1 MKNIIIK
8 TFAALLVAGSMTSC
22 SDFLDQRSESTT
34 DGQTVFSRYESAV
47 GTIAAIYDIY
57 AQTNYRGRVIRYGTN
72 TDAEFYNSSKNGDAK
87 ADLSTYSAESSNS
100 EQNPSNNTTLWGCIY
115 SAIERANLAIEG
127 LRTYSDLSSPEMK
140 QLLGEALTLRAL
152 QYEDLIHMWGDVPVR
167 FESVNAD
174 NMYPARVDRDVVYKQ
189 IIADLQEAQDLCAW
203 PNELDDTKTVERVN
217 KAFVK
222 GLLARVCMEAAGYA
236 QRLDGEN
243 RLSNDPELTKE
254 KLYPIALQA
263 CKDVMEKEGQYVALK
278 KNFEDIW
285 NNNGISGDVITAGS
299 ESLFE
304 VGYSNGPT
312 LRGRNMYTYGLKH
325 NKADEMT
332 DLNKGG
338 EYGPTATLYYDYSDG
353 DSRRDVTCCPFQWDK
368 VSNKTV
374 QVAQSFKTWNFGKLR
389 YEWTNRKIANGTDDG
404 INTLI
409 MRYADVVLMRAEL
422 ENELNGPAAAA
433 PYLEKIR
440 KRACGND
447 VSAYINKVS
456 ASKQTMF
463 DAIVEERKLE
473 FAGELVRKA
482 DLIRWGLLKTKL
494 DETKAKMEALCNL
507 TDYDEEHPY
516 SQLSGHLYYKRV
528 PFTFTSGTA
537 STTLPE
543 AKLVLYGINYGEMD
557 LAPEGYEEY
566 TDSNGKAS
574 MWIKENALD
583 DQKNY
588 LYLND
593 PDKRQYWPFF
603 TLDMNANQNLVN
615 YSWY

>member
-8 TFAALLVAGSMTSC
+8 TFAALLVASSMTSC
-22 SDFLDQRSESTT
+22 SDFLDQRSESSS
-34 DGQTVFSRYESAV
+34 DGPNIFNRYESTQGSV
-47 GTIAAIYDIY
+47 AAIYDIY
-57 AQTNYRGRVIRYGTN
+57 TATNYRGRIIRYGTN
-72 TDAEFYNSSKNGDAK
+72 TDIEFYNSSKNSDAK
-87 ADLSTYSAESSNS
+87 SDLSTYSAIPSNS
-100 EQNPSNNTTLWGCIY
+100 EQNPSNGTTLWGNIY
-115 SAIERANLAIEG
+115 AAIERANLAIEG
-127 LRTYSDLSSPEMK
+127 LRNYSDLSSVKMK

-167 FESVNAD
+167 FESVNAS
-174 NMYPARVDRDVVYKQ
+174 NMYPERVDRDIIYKQ

-203 PNELDDTKTVERVN
+203 PNEIDETKTVERVN

-222 GLLARVCMEAAGYA
+222 GLLARVCMEASGYA
-236 QRLDGEN
+236 QRMDGEN
-243 RLSNDPELTKE
+243 RLSTDPELTKE

-263 CKDVMEKEGQYVALK
+263 CKDVMATEGTYVALK

-285 NNNGISGDVITAGS
+285 NNNGISGDVIDAGS

-304 VGYSNGPT
+304 IGYSDGPT

-325 NKADEMT
+325 NGADEMT
-332 DLNKGG
+332 DQAKGG
-338 EYGPTATLYYDYSDG
+338 EYGPTATLYYDYSAG
-353 DSRRDVTCCPFQWDK
+353 DTRRDVTCCPFQW
-368 VSNKTV
+368 NKKGN
-374 QVAQSFKTWNFGKLR
+374 QELQSFKTWNFGKLR
-389 YEWTNRKIANGTDDG
+389 YEWTNRKVPAGNDDG
-404 INTLI
+404 INTLV

-440 KRACGND
+440 KRAFGND
-447 VSAYINKVS
+447 VSSYINKVS
-456 ASKQTMF
+456 ASKGSMF
-463 DAIVEERKLE
+463 NAIVEERGLE
-473 FAGELVRKA
+473 FAGELIRKA

-507 TDYDEEHPY
+507 TDYDSDHPY
-516 SQLSGHLYYKRV
+516 SQLSGHIYYKKA
-528 PFTFTSGTA
+528 PFTWACGNI
-537 STTLPE
+537 STTKAD
-543 AKLVLYGINYGEMD
+543 AKLVFYGLNYGELD
-557 LAPEGYEEY
+557 LNPEGYDEY
-566 TDSNGKAS
+566 TDSEGKAS
-574 MWIKENALD
+574 TWIKPNALD

-603 TLDMNANQNLVN
+603 TLDMNANENLHN